1 MGQVQIRTFL
11 LTCSAGALILVA
23 ACASFEQQ
31 ETSQYQPQQN
41 FAEVEGSTP
50 EENLSSDMASED
62 VAEPQACSVGDS
74 FWKVRV
80 FYGTNRARN
89 RNSSEANNFYSADL
103 GNLEFGYCDVS
114 IPESHD
120 YGEVERPKIWKFEF
134 SEDPEKHVVLQSVTP
149 LSADDFGTGLAS
161 SVAKSESQA
170 ALIFVHGF
178 NVTFAEASYRTA
190 QMFHDLKFTGAPV
203 MYSWPSHGALLNY
216 PSDISHADASEA
228 KFIEFLE
235 TVAATSGAKQV
246 HLVAHSMGNR
256 LVTKALQRLGEQSA
270 YRQIPKLNEV
280 ILAAPD
286 VDAKTFREVIAPEIV
301 KASSRVTIYTS
312 STDRALQASK
322 LLHQGAR
329 LGLGGDDLVT
339 FPNNP
344 LIQVIDAT
352 GLDLGLITLGHSA
365 YGDELLADINFALA
379 GKDPALRKLKPH
391 KIKPAWS
398 IFAAPVS
405 HEEASPI
412 QTVSVEAEIE
422 EPKQSFWSRFMF
434 WR

>member
-1 MGQVQIRTFL
+1 M
-11 LTCSAGALILVA
+11 
-23 ACASFEQQ
+23 
-31 ETSQYQPQQN
+31 
-41 FAEVEGSTP
+41 
-50 EENLSSDMASED
+50 
-62 VAEPQACSVGDS
+62 
-74 FWKVRV
+74 
-80 FYGTNRARN
+80 
-89 RNSSEANNFYSADL
+89 
-103 GNLEFGYCDVS
+103 
-114 IPESHD
+114 
-120 YGEVERPKIWKFEF
+120 
-134 SEDPEKHVVLQSVTP
+134 
-149 LSADDFGTGLAS
+149 
-161 SVAKSESQA
+161 
-170 ALIFVHGF
+170 HGF

-203 MYSWPSHGALLNY
+203 MYSWPSHGAFLNY

-235 TVAATSGAKQV
+235 TVAARSGAKQV

-322 LLHQGAR
+322 LLHQGSR

-365 YGDELLADINFALA
+365 YGDELLADINYALA
-379 GKDPALRKLKPH
+379 GKEPELRKLKPH

-398 IFAAPVS
+398 IFASSEPEV
-405 HEEASPI
+405 EVSPI
-412 QTVSVEAEIE
+412 KTVSAETEIAV
-422 EPKQSFWSRFMF
+422 PKKSFWSRLKF
-434 WR
+434 W